1 MAWPVESQLSSIAE
15 KLREI
20 DPYWDRA
27 NWYRTE
33 DVRYTSTRTTQ
44 EETNK
49 VDLTRIEYGT
59 GATIDQLI
67 MAEAYMQ
74 VVADRIKANGHEVP
88 DTLANALE
96 KTTLDL
102 KIKLAADRRR
112 KLAALR
118 LKREQLLSADEKRGK
133 VEREIAELE
142 ALLATK

>member
-1 MAWPVESQLSSIAE
+1 MAWPIDSQLSGIAE

-27 NWYRTE
+27 NWYRSE

-44 EETNK
+44 EETNR

-88 DTLANALE
+88 DSLANALE
-96 KTTLDL
+96 KCTLDL

-118 LKREQLLSADEKRGK
+118 LKRDQLMTAEDKRQK
-133 VEREIAELE
+133 VEKEIADLE